1 MRVTQSLNQ
10 AQFLAALTQLES
22 NLSQTQNQISTNLA
36 FTAPSQNPV
45 AAGNV
50 NNYDQALA
58 QSQQYD
64 SNARSAQNRLST
76 EDTALAQVQT
86 ELQSLRDLALQA
98 NNASVSSSGRTAIA
112 AQATQI
118 QKSLLSLANTQD
130 GNGEY
135 IFGGFTTN
143 NQPFTLTASGANY
156 AGDQG
161 QRQVQIAPGHTLAA
175 GDSANSV
182 LNQLKTGNGTFN
194 ASAALGNTGTGL
206 LGASTVQNPA
216 A

>member
-64 SNARSAQNRLST
+64 ANAGSAQTRLST

-98 NNASVSSSGRTAIA
+98 NNASVSAQGRTAIA
-112 AQATQI
+112 AQAAQI
-118 QKSLLSLANTQD
+118 QNSLLSLANTQD

-135 IFGGFTTN
+135 IFGGFSTT
-143 NQPFTLTASGANY
+143 NQPFALTAGGGSLP
-156 AGDQG
+156 GDQG
-161 QRQVQIAPGHTLAA
+161 PRQVQDAPGPTLAPRA
-175 GDSANSV
+175 QRDIV
-182 LNQLKTGNGTFN
+182 FN
-194 ASAALGNTGTGL
+194 PIQTRHTTIATNTTH
-206 LGASTVQNPA
+206 
-216 A
+216 

>member
-64 SNARSAQNRLST
+64 ANAGSAQTRLST
-76 EDTALAQVQT
+76 EDTALAQAQT
-86 ELQSLRDLALQA
+86 ELQSSRCRPTMLPFPAPAARRSRRRLRKYKT
-98 NNASVSSSGRTAIA
+98 VCHPWPIPRTA
-112 AQATQI
+112 
-118 QKSLLSLANTQD
+118 
-130 GNGEY
+130 
-135 IFGGFTTN
+135 
-143 NQPFTLTASGANY
+143 TAS
-156 AGDQG
+156 
-161 QRQVQIAPGHTLAA
+161 
-175 GDSANSV
+175 
-182 LNQLKTGNGTFN
+182 TF
-194 ASAALGNTGTGL
+194 SAAFPRITNR
-206 LGASTVQNPA
+206 SR
-216 A
+216 